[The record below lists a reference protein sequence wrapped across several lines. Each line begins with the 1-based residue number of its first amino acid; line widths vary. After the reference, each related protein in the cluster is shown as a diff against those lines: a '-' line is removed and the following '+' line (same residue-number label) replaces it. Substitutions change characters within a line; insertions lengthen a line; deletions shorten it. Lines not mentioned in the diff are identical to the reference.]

1 MTQQWGGPSQQQ
13 WPPPQQWPQAPQWP
27 APSGQPYGQAP
38 APGSFTP
45 YPQQAYPTYP
55 APGSFYQPPRRPNPL
70 RGLLFAAFL
79 AIGVVIFAI
88 SVLSWLSED
97 VSAQD
102 YPDATS
108 SSSAWPTDAQSPDD
122 QPSTDPGSIDVEVGA
137 PDHHPS
143 ELPSPDNYTQAT
155 TWLQKNPV
163 YRQAPTIPTD
173 CALPEIDMTRA
184 SSTALEKHLN
194 DLTACLVKVWKPPL
208 AAAGFEL
215 PRPPVTVYNGAVTTK
230 CGKLDDINA
239 VYCSADQ
246 QIYYSRQLW
255 KIFPTNQQRDRFVVE
270 TVLAHEFGHTIQA
283 RTGILISSMAWEQRA
298 EEKDDSAAANVYSRR
313 LEVQADC
320 FSGMFSHAVAQSSG
334 LSSDELA
341 NLRDVIYNLG
351 DDVLT
356 GQAGYD
362 GDHGSGKARKAWFT
376 TGQTGSSM
384 SACNTYTVS
393 EKAVR

>member
-1 MTQQWGGPSQQQ
+1 LQG
-13 WPPPQQWPQAPQWP
+13 
-27 APSGQPYGQAP
+27 
-38 APGSFTP
+38 
-45 YPQQAYPTYP
+45 YP
-55 APGSFYQPPRRPNPL
+55 APGTFYQPPRRPSPL

-97 VSAQD
+97 VSATD

-108 SSSAWPTDAQSPDD
+108 SSASWPTSEDSPSTEPSQ
-122 QPSTDPGSIDVEVGA
+122 QPTTDPGSADDEIGP
-137 PDHHPS
+137 PDYDPS
-143 ELPSPDNYTQAT
+143 DLPTPDTYAEAT
-155 TWLQKNPV
+155 AWLQKNPV
-163 YRQAPTIPTD
+163 YRQAPAIPTD
-173 CALPEIDMTRA
+173 CALSEIDMTKA
-184 SSTALEKHLN
+184 SRTALENHLN
-194 DLTACLVKVWKPPL
+194 ELTACLVKVWRTPL
-208 AAAGFEL
+208 ATAGFEL

-230 CGKLDDINA
+230 CGRLDDINA

-246 QIYYSRQLW
+246 QIYYSTQLW
-255 KIFPTNQQRDRFVVE
+255 KIFPADQQKDRFVVE

-298 EEKDDSAAANVYSRR
+298 EEQDSSSAANVYSRR

-334 LSSDELA
+334 LSSRELT
-341 NLRDVIYNLG
+341 NLREVIYNLG

-362 GDHGSGKARKAWFT
+362 GDHGSGKARKTWFT
-376 TGQTGSSM
+376 NGQAGTSM
-384 SACNTYTVS
+384 AACNTYTAS

>member
-1 MTQQWGGPSQQQ
+1 MTQQWGGQSQQ
-13 WPPPQQWPQAPQWP
+13 WPPPSQWPPPQWP
-27 APSGQPYGQAP
+27 APSGQPYGQNP
-38 APGSFTP
+38 VPGTFSP
-45 YPQQAYPTYP
+45 YPQRAYP
-55 APGSFYQPPRRPNPL
+55 APGSFYQPPRRPSPL

-97 VSAQD
+97 VSATES
-102 YPDATS
+102 PDATS
-108 SSSAWPTDAQSPDD
+108 SATAWPSDPTNPDD
-122 QPSTDPGSIDVEVGA
+122 QPSDPGSIDDQVGP

-143 ELPSPDNYTQAT
+143 ELPNPDTYTQAT
-155 TWLQKNPV
+155 AWLQKNPV
-163 YRQAPTIPTD
+163 YRQAPAIPTD

-184 SSTALEKHLN
+184 SGTALEKHLN
-194 DLTACLVKVWKPPL
+194 ELTACLVKVWKAPL

-246 QIYYSRQLW
+246 QIYYSKQLW
-255 KIFPTNQQRDRFVVE
+255 KIFPASQQRDRFVVE

-298 EEKDDSAAANVYSRR
+298 EEQDSSAAAKVYSRR

-334 LSSDELA
+334 LSADELA
-341 NLRDVIYNLG
+341 NLRNVIYNLG

-362 GDHGSGKARKAWFT
+362 GDHGSGNARKTWFS
-376 TGQTGSSM
+376 TGQTGTSM
-384 SACNTYTVS
+384 GACNTYTVS
-393 EKAVR
+393 AKAVR

>member
-1 MTQQWGGPSQQQ
+1 VTQQWGGPPPQ
-13 WPPPQQWPQAPQWP
+13 WPPPQWPQPGQWP
-27 APSGQPYGQAP
+27 APAGQPSGQIP
-38 APGSFTP
+38 APGTFSP
-45 YPQQAYPTYP
+45 APQRAYPPYP

-102 YPDATS
+102 YPDGTS
-108 SSSAWPTDAQSPDD
+108 SATAWPTGADAPDD
-122 QPSTDPGSIDVEVGA
+122 EPATAPGTTDEGVDA
-137 PDHHPS
+137 PDRHPS
-143 ELPSPDNYTQAT
+143 ELPTPDTYAEAT

-163 YRQAPTIPTD
+163 YRQAPAIPTD

-184 SSTALEKHLN
+184 SSAALEKHLN

-215 PRPPVTVYNGAVTTK
+215 PRPPVNVYNGAVTTK

-255 KIFPTNQQRDRFVVE
+255 KIFPTDQQRDRFVVE

-298 EEKDDSAAANVYSRR
+298 EEKDDSSAANVYSRR

-320 FSGMFSHAVAQSSG
+320 FSGMFSHAVAASSG
-334 LSSDELA
+334 LSGDELT
-341 NLRDVIYNLG
+341 NLREVIYNLG

-356 GQAGYD
+356 GQASYD
-362 GDHGSGKARKAWFT
+362 GDHGSGKARKTWFS
-376 TGQTGSSM
+376 TGQSATSM
-384 SACNTYTVS
+384 GACNTYTAS

>member
-1 MTQQWGGPSQQQ
+1 MTQQWGGQGQQ
-13 WPPPQQWPQAPQWP
+13 WPPPPQWPNPQQWP
-27 APSGQPYGQAP
+27 APSGSPYGQAP
-38 APGSFTP
+38 APGTFTQL
-45 YPQQAYPTYP
+45 PQQAYQPYP
-55 APGSFYQPPRRPNPL
+55 APGSFGRPPRRPSPL

-79 AIGVVIFAI
+79 AIGVVIFAM

-97 VSAQD
+97 ATAQD

-108 SSSAWPTDAQSPDD
+108 SSTSWPTSVDTPDD
-122 QPSTDPGSIDVEVGA
+122 QPSADPGSAEDEVGP
-137 PDHHPS
+137 PDYSPS
-143 ELPSPDNYTQAT
+143 ELPTPDTYAQAT
-155 TWLQKNPV
+155 TWLQKNAV
-163 YRQAPTIPTD
+163 YRQAPAIPTD

-184 SSTALEKHLN
+184 SGTALENHLN
-194 DLTACLVKVWKPPL
+194 ELTACLVKVWKAPL

-246 QIYYSRQLW
+246 QIYYSKQLW
-255 KIFPTNQQRDRFVVE
+255 KIFPADQQRDRFVVE

-298 EEKDDSAAANVYSRR
+298 EEQTDSSAANVYSRR

-334 LSSDELA
+334 LNADELT

-356 GQAGYD
+356 GQAGFD
-362 GDHGSGKARKAWFT
+362 GDHGSGKARKTWFS
-376 TGQTGSSM
+376 TGQTGTSM
-384 SACNTYTVS
+384 GACNTYTAS